1 MIGCICRAFTLLDA
15 IGVRLLCQKE
25 IDLAYK
31 NETRSTCLGPLG
43 VGVMPAPNIMFSRS
57 LEENERAMV
66 ATASP
71 AEITRNPEL
80 VDAMTH
86 RIIVRYA

>member
-1 MIGCICRAFTLLDA
+1 
-15 IGVRLLCQKE
+15 
-25 IDLAYK
+25 
-31 NETRSTCLGPLG
+31 
-43 VGVMPAPNIMFSRS
+43 MPAPNIMFSRS

>member
-1 MIGCICRAFTLLDA
+1 MRLACACSVKKKSIWRVKTRR
-15 IGVRLLCQKE
+15 GVLVW
-25 IDLAYK
+25 A
-31 NETRSTCLGPLG
+31 LG
-43 VGVMPAPNIMFSRS
+43 VGVMPAPNIIFGRS